1 MKSSKTSNVIG
12 IISTILLGIA
22 NVCNLFFTICLLIE
36 QIETGW
42 GFSTN
47 YEMLVLVPWM
57 IEIVCFPVIVLAIVY
72 FILNIFKK
80 SKHGLFVANV
90 VLFSL
95 LLCQYLLTNLFIFN

>member
-1 MKSSKTSNVIG
+1 MKSSKASNVIG

-47 YEMLVLVPWM
+47 YEMLVLVPL
-57 IEIVCFPVIVLAIVY
+57 IFSVNIVTLCVFLLSSVNCSSYSVY
-72 FILNIFKK
+72 P
-80 SKHGLFVANV
+80 LFEE
-90 VLFSL
+90 
-95 LLCQYLLTNLFIFN
+95 